1 MQQKILLRIALIAR
15 RVILEKW
22 KSSPP
27 GMGWNGVHSCNGLSE
42 WGSLEKVIFQ
52 INDKFDK
59 FQ

>member
-42 WGSLEKVIFQ
+42 
-52 INDKFDK
+52 
-59 FQ
+59 